1 MSFRLVDLHGRS
13 VWLFEQGSGA
23 PLVYLHGLADLH
35 GASSEPLEFHQKLAE
50 NFSIVAPAHPGCS
63 KTEENED
70 IDTIEDVVFHYL
82 ELFDKLGL
90 EKINLVGSNLGGWI
104 AAEIAVRHPDKLLS
118 LSLIGAPGLFIPGD
132 PIADLFW
139 EAHPVDGTSLSTLR
153 ALLFGNSE
161 CEVARQLF
169 PDGRGE
175 IEQELLRYKTY
186 RLLSRIGF
194 NPPYLHHRLLKNRLY
209 RYTAPA
215 LVVHG
220 SLDSL
225 VPKSH
230 AKAYG
235 DSLGNA
241 RLEMMDGCGHSP
253 HIEKPEQTVNLLLK
267 FIKKSAEN
275 HISGPFYL
283 LS

>member
-1 MSFRLVDLHGRS
+1 MSFRLVDLRGRS
-13 VWLFEQGSGA
+13 VWLFEQGTGA

-35 GASSEPLEFHQKLAE
+35 GASSEPLEFHQKLSE
-50 NFSIVAPAHPGCS
+50 DFSVVAPAHPGCS
-63 KTEENED
+63 ETEENED
-70 IDTIEDVVFHYL
+70 IDTVEDIVFHYL
-82 ELFDKLGL
+82 ELFDQLGL
-90 EKINLVGSNLGGWI
+90 EKINLVGSDLGGWI

-118 LSLIGAPGLFIPGD
+118 LSLIGAAGLFIPGD

-153 ALLFGNSE
+153 TLLFGNSDDRI
-161 CEVARQLF
+161 ARELF

-209 RYTAPA
+209 RYKAPA
-215 LVVHG
+215 IVVHG

-230 AKAYG
+230 AEAYG
-235 DSLGNA
+235 NCLGDA
-241 RLEMMDGCGHSP
+241 RLEIMDGCGHSP
-253 HIEKPEQTVNLLLK
+253 HIEKATQTASLLIE
-267 FIKKSAEN
+267 FIKKSAET
-275 HISGPFYL
+275 HIG
-283 LS
+283 